1 MSLSY
6 AANLCVLFIELPRL
20 ERPAAAKHAGFDAV
34 ELWWPIAVAVPTDA
48 EVDGFVAAVTDS
60 GVPRMF
66 TIAGGM
72 TEMLRNLIGREV
84 LSEDRHQ

>member
-1 MSLSY
+1 
-6 AANLCVLFIELPRL
+6 
-20 ERPAAAKHAGFDAV
+20 
-34 ELWWPIAVAVPTDA
+34 LWWPIAVAVPTDA